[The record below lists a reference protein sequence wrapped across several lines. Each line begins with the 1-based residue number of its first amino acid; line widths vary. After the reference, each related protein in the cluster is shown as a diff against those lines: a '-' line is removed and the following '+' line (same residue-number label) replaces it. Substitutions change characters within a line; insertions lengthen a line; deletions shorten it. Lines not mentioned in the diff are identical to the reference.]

1 MPNHRASKSCA
12 QLAVCEKQ
20 RIQLTDENSSE
31 EEVGS
36 SSNSNLGIISKKGVW
51 AWSDGRDFSTLPIM
65 SS

>member
-1 MPNHRASKSCA
+1 MPNHTASKSCA
-12 QLAVCEKQ
+12 PLAVCEKQ
-20 RIQLTDENSSE
+20 RIQLTDESSQ

-36 SSNSNLGIISKKGVW
+36 SSNSNLGIIPKKGVW